1 MNNTIISAL
10 DEQFYIDCEVIE
22 TKYEYPQYTGVEKW
36 IIITDLTE
44 EELNSKYAEQI
55 APLRPYIILSRS
67 FGEVRNDFRRNEK
80 KHHMRSV
87 RSCSIYD
94 FSEETEE
101 HHPEIVNYSLEDEI
115 LMNEEEQLLAQMME
129 LVQAAISQLK
139 PIQRDRLVKFFFD
152 GKSMREI
159 ADEEG
164 VNHSAVS
171 KSINAAIKK
180 VKKFFEKG
188 VHSTSLSGNK

>member
-1 MNNTIISAL
+1 MNNTNISAVA
-10 DEQFYIDCEVIE
+10 EQFYIDCEVVE

-55 APLRPYIILSRS
+55 EPLRPFIILSRS
-67 FGEVRNDFRRNEK
+67 FGEIRDDFRRNEK
-80 KHHMRSV
+80 KHYMRSV

-101 HHPEIVNYSLEDEI
+101 HHPEIVSYSLEKEV
-115 LMNEEEQLLAQMME
+115 LLNEEEQLLAQKME
-129 LVQAAISQLK
+129 LVQEYIARLK
-139 PIQRDRLVKFFFD
+139 PIQRERLMKFFFEN
-152 GKSMREI
+152 KSMREI
-159 ADEEG
+159 AEEEG
-164 VNHSAVS
+164 VNHSTVS

-180 VKKFFEKG
+180 IKKFFEKG
-188 VHSTSLSGNK
+188 VHPTSLSGNK

>member
-1 MNNTIISAL
+1 MNNNIFTAQN
-10 DEQFYIDCEVIE
+10 EQFYIDCEVIE

-55 APLRPYIILSRS
+55 KPLRPFIILARS
-67 FGEVRNDFRRNEK
+67 FGEVRDDFRRNEK
-80 KHHMRSV
+80 KHYMRSV

-101 HHPEIVNYSLEDEI
+101 HHPEIVTYSLEEEI
-115 LMNEEEQLLAQMME
+115 LLREEELLNSERLEM
-129 LVQAAISQLK
+129 VQDAISHLK
-139 PIQRDRLVKFFFD
+139 QIQRERLIKFFFE

-159 ADEEG
+159 AEEEG
-164 VNHSAVS
+164 VNHSTVS
-171 KSINAAIKK
+171 KSINAAINKL
-180 VKKFFEKG
+180 KKFIEKG

>member
-1 MNNTIISAL
+1 MNNNIFTAQN
-10 DEQFYIDCEVIE
+10 EQFYIDCEVIE

-55 APLRPYIILSRS
+55 KPLRPFIILARS
-67 FGEVRNDFRRNEK
+67 FGEIRDDFRRNEK
-80 KHHMRSV
+80 KHYMRSV

-101 HHPEIVNYSLEDEI
+101 HHPEIVSYSLEDEI
-115 LMNEEEQLLAQMME
+115 LMNEEEQLLSQKME
-129 LVQAAISQLK
+129 LVQVAISQLK